1 MADSQQL
8 QVTEAAVVTVGK
20 ERTRSRRR
28 ATPAAQRAAE
38 ASVESLD
45 RLAGED
51 RYRMIAERAY
61 FKAEQRGF
69 APGKELDDWLAAEL
83 EVDALL
89 GSPEER

>member
-1 MADSQQL
+1 MTESQQL

-20 ERTRSRRR
+20 ERTRLRRR
-28 ATPAAQRAAE
+28 ATPAATPVTDAGVAPE
-38 ASVESLD
+38 H
-45 RLAGED
+45 LAGED
-51 RYRMIAERAY
+51 RYQMIAERAY